1 MPNKLLIRD
10 IKKTEAI
17 KLRRLFKKALYEDF
31 SYFPGEYLEETN
43 RQNTTGKLLRALISK
58 HRIVIGLFEGR
69 KLKGYAI
76 ASTKDPRESFI
87 FWLYIKPELRGL
99 GYGKNLMS
107 SALNK
112 MTKKGSKNI
121 FLVTHQLEDFYKS
134 IGFDTIYTNSS
145 LFDDVVMYE
154 MGIELKNEK
163 KT

>member
-1 MPNKLLIRD
+1 MPNKILIRD

-87 FWLYIKPELRGL
+87 FWLYIKPELRGS
-99 GYGKNLMS
+99 GYGKKLMN

-121 FLVTHQLEDFYKS
+121 FLMTHQLEDFYKS
-134 IGFDTIYTNSS
+134 LGFDTIYTNSS
-145 LFDDVVMYE
+145 LFDDLVMYE